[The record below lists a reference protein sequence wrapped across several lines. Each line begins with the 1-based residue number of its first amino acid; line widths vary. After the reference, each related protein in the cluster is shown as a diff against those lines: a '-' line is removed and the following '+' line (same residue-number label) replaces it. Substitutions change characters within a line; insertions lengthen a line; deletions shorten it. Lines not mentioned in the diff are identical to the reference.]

1 MKIVYYEQ
9 DDTLFIEFSKSK
21 VVRDESLNWNIHI
34 GYTEDGI
41 GEITILDAEKSGLYP
56 LQMERVIADAA

>member
-1 MKIVYYEQ
+1 MKILYYEQ

-34 GYTEDGI
+34 G
-41 GEITILDAEKSGLYP
+41 
-56 LQMERVIADAA
+56 